1 MRLSQ
6 ADTLLRTVFGYSDF
20 RGHQSEIINHVIQ
33 GGDCLVLMPTGGGK
47 SLCYQIPAILR
58 EGVGIVV
65 SPLIALMQN
74 QVEQLKQRGVRVAYL
89 SSLLSQSEI
98 EAVEQ
103 DLQANHY
110 DLLYVAP
117 ERLLAPRFLAL
128 LQKIKLSLF
137 AVDEVHCI
145 SQWGHDFRP
154 EYVQLSI
161 LQKRF
166 PQVPR
171 IGLTASA
178 DMKTRREIIEKL
190 DLHGARVFITSFDRP
205 NIRYRVVNKTN
216 ERLQLL
222 DFIKSEHPHDAG
234 IVYCLT
240 RRKVEDVAFWLSSKG
255 VAALPYHAG
264 LSAQVRRNH
273 QHQFLSDKGKVIV
286 ATIAFG
292 LGIDK
297 PDIRFVAHLDLPKSI
312 EGYYQETGRAGRD
325 GLPADAWMAYKFG
338 DAVRLQRLIECSN
351 GQTAVKQVAMEKLDA
366 LLAFCEAVTC
376 RRIRLLNYFGEHV
389 PEVVCGNCDLCLDP
403 PQVWDGTVA
412 AQKALSCVYRAG
424 QDSNLDHWID
434 VLCGN
439 YTEQVKRWGHDKIS
453 TFGIGKELNEK
464 DWRKVF
470 QQLMALGY
478 LTSDHDEVRSQQR
491 LTPASRTILRGEKT
505 LYLRAK

>member
-1 MRLSQ
+1 MQPNQ
-6 ADTLLRTVFGYSDF
+6 ADTLLRKVFGYSDF
-20 RGHQSEIINHVIQ
+20 RGHQSETINHVIQ
-33 GGDCLVLMPTGGGK
+33 GGNCLVLMPTGGGK

-58 EGVGIVV
+58 EGVGIVI

-74 QVEQLKQRGVRVAYL
+74 QVEYLKQRGVRVAYL

-103 DLQANHY
+103 NLQANCY

-117 ERLLAPRFLAL
+117 ERLLTPRFLAL

-154 EYVQLSI
+154 EYVQLSV
-161 LQKRF
+161 LQKKF
-166 PQVPR
+166 PHVPR
-171 IGLTASA
+171 VALTASA
-178 DMKTRREIIEKL
+178 DMKTRIEIIEKL
-190 DLHGARVFITSFDRP
+190 DLHKGRIFISSFDRP
-205 NIRYRVVNKTN
+205 NIYYRVVNKVN

-222 DFIKSEHPHDAG
+222 NFIKSEHPRDAG

-240 RRKVEDVAFWLSSKG
+240 RRKVEEVAFWLSSKG
-255 VAALPYHAG
+255 VTALPYHAG
-264 LSAQVRRNH
+264 LSAQVRRDH
-273 QHQFLSDKGKVIV
+273 QHKFLNDKGKIIV

-297 PDIRFVAHLDLPKSI
+297 PDIRFVAHLGLPKSI

-325 GLPADAWMAYKFG
+325 GLPANAWMTYGFG
-338 DAVRLQRLIECSN
+338 DVVRLRHLIENSDA
-351 GQTAVKQVAMEKLDA
+351 QVMAKQVAMEKLDA
-366 LLAFCEAVTC
+366 LLTFCEAITC
-376 RRIRLLNYFGEHV
+376 RRVRLLNYFGERV
-389 PEVVCGNCDLCLDP
+389 SDVVCGNCDLCLDP

-424 QDSNLDHWID
+424 QYSDLDHWID
-434 VLCGN
+434 VLCGKH
-439 YTEQVKRWGHDKIS
+439 TEQVRQWGHDKIS

-464 DWRKVF
+464 DWRKLF
-470 QQLMALGY
+470 QQLIALGY
-478 LTSDHDEVRSQQR
+478 LTSSRSDVRAQR
-491 LTPASRTILRGEKT
+491 LTPASRAILRGEQT

>member
-1 MRLSQ
+1 MQSTQ
-6 ADTLLRTVFGYSDF
+6 ANMILRTVFGYSDF
-20 RGHQSEIINHVIQ
+20 RGYQSEIINHVTQ
-33 GGDCLVLMPTGGGK
+33 GGNCLVLMPTGGGK

-58 EGVGIVV
+58 EGVGIVI

-74 QVEQLKQRGVRVAYL
+74 QVEHLKQREVRVAYL

-103 DLQANHY
+103 DLQANCY
-110 DLLYVAP
+110 DLLYVTP
-117 ERLLAPRFLAL
+117 ERLLTSRFLGL

-137 AVDEVHCI
+137 AIDEVHCI

-171 IGLTASA
+171 VALTASA
-178 DMKTRREIIEKL
+178 DMKTRTEIIERL
-190 DLHGARVFITSFDRP
+190 GLHKARVFVSSFDRP
-205 NIRYRVVNKTN
+205 NIRYRVVNKVN

-222 DFIKSEHPHDAG
+222 NFIKAEHLHDAG

-240 RRKVEDVAFWLSSKG
+240 RRKVEEIAFWLSSKG
-255 VAALPYHAG
+255 IPALPYHAG
-264 LSAQVRRNH
+264 LSAQVRKNH
-273 QHQFLSDKGKVIV
+273 QQKFLSDKGKIIV

-325 GLPADAWMAYKFG
+325 GLPANAWMTYGLG
-338 DAVRLQRLIECSN
+338 DAVRLRHLIEST
-351 GQTAVKQVAMEKLDA
+351 GMQPVLKQVAMEKLDA
-366 LLAFCEAVTC
+366 LLTFCEAITC
-376 RRIRLLNYFGEHV
+376 RRIRLLNYLGEPV
-389 PEVVCGNCDLCLDP
+389 PDIACGNCDLCLDP

-412 AQKALSCVYRAG
+412 AQKALSCVYRSG
-424 QDSNLDHWID
+424 QNSDLNHWID

-439 YTEQVKRWGHDKIS
+439 YTVQVKQRGHDKIS

-464 DWRKVF
+464 DWRKLF

-478 LTSDHDEVRSQQR
+478 LTSKRNDVYSQR
-491 LTPASRTILRGEKT
+491 LTPASRAILRGEQT

>member
-1 MRLSQ
+1 MQPNQ
-6 ADTLLRTVFGYSDF
+6 ADILLRTVFGHGDF
-20 RGHQSEIINHVIQ
+20 RGQQSEIINHVIQ

-58 EGVGIVV
+58 EGVGIVI

-74 QVEQLKQRGVRVAYL
+74 QVEHLKQRGVRVAYL
-89 SSLLSQSEI
+89 SSLLAQSEI

-103 DLQANHY
+103 DLQANCY

-117 ERLLAPRFLAL
+117 ERLLTPRFLGL

-137 AVDEVHCI
+137 AVDEAHCI

-161 LQKRF
+161 LQKKF
-166 PQVPR
+166 PHVPR
-171 IGLTASA
+171 VALTASA
-178 DMKTRREIIEKL
+178 DMKTRKEIIEKL
-190 DLHGARVFITSFDRP
+190 DLHKARVFISSFDRP
-205 NIRYRVVNKTN
+205 NIRYRVVNKAN

-222 DFIKSEHPHDAG
+222 NFIKSEHPRDAG

-240 RRKVEDVAFWLSSKG
+240 RRKVEDIAFWLLSKG

-264 LSAQVRRNH
+264 LSAQVRKNH
-273 QHQFLSDKGKVIV
+273 QQQFLNDKGRVIV

-325 GLPADAWMAYKFG
+325 GLPASAWMTYGFG
-338 DAVRLQRLIECSN
+338 DVVRLRHLIEN
-351 GQTAVKQVAMEKLDA
+351 TGAQAMVKELAMEKLDA
-366 LLAFCEAVTC
+366 LLTFCEAVTC
-376 RRIRLLNYFGEHV
+376 RRIRLLNYFGEFV
-389 PEVVCGNCDLCLDP
+389 PQVACGNCDLCLDP

-424 QDSNLDHWID
+424 QNSDLDHWID
-434 VLCGN
+434 VLCGKH
-439 YTEQVKRWGHDKIS
+439 TEQVKRWGHDKIS

-464 DWRKVF
+464 DWRKLF
-470 QQLMALGY
+470 RQLMALGY
-478 LTSDHDEVRSQQR
+478 LTSNRNDIYSQR
-491 LTPASRTILRGEKT
+491 LTPASRAILRGEQT
-505 LYLRAK
+505 LYLRTK